1 MYKRAIQVDFSN
13 GLLSEKIKKRV
24 EKLNLHKPL
33 PSNLDG
39 DKIVKTGPNL
49 DAKEETTETPSYSV
63 SNSLADRLGKDSPS
77 TGQNNL
83 YRRQQRRRGKNRRAR
98 EGLRGNRKLYKR
110 PMLKSLETRRGIDYD
125 YDESFLPLV
134 AKGKRNRKR
143 NKEMPL
149 RQN

>member
-1 MYKRAIQVDFSN
+1 MIYRVDFSN

-39 DKIVKTGPNL
+39 DKIVKTEPNL

-63 SNSLADRLGKDSPS
+63 SNSLADRLGKDSSS

-83 YRRQQRRRGKNRRAR
+83 YRR
-98 EGLRGNRKLYKR
+98 
-110 PMLKSLETRRGIDYD
+110 
-125 YDESFLPLV
+125 
-134 AKGKRNRKR
+134 
-143 NKEMPL
+143 
-149 RQN
+149 